1 MFFKEITPKI
11 CKKFIINTM
20 STFQKNNVK
29 TEKKNF

>member
-29 TEKKNF
+29 TEKKKF